1 MKKVQSSK
9 LKTQKGFTLV
19 ELLISISIFMI
30 FFAIAAGS
38 YGSLVKA
45 NRAANDMQK
54 IYREV
59 RFVFDTLAQEIRNGS
74 LDYMCID
81 ETKLDP
87 LCLENQFGPEKKVLA
102 VLRKDGGRV
111 LFKFDETNKTMLSRS
126 TGNDWQALTTSA
138 TPIESLSFS
147 FSPLKNP
154 YESANAGNNDIQRQP
169 SVTIRMKVA
178 GFDFKT
184 TYSSRNYGK

>member
-1 MKKVQSSK
+1 MKSK
-9 LKTQKGFTLV
+9 LPITNYQLPGFTLI

-54 IYREV
+54 IYREA

-74 LDYMCID
+74 LDYTCID

-87 LCLENQFGPEKKVLA
+87 LCLENQFGPEKKVLGI
-102 VLRKDGGRV
+102 LRKDGSRAF
-111 LFKFDETNKTMLSRS
+111 FKHDETNKTVLLRS
-126 TGNDWQALTTSA
+126 SGNDWQALTTSA
-138 TPIESLSFS
+138 APVESLSFS
-147 FSPLKNP
+147 IFPLKDP
-154 YESANAGNNDIQRQP
+154 YDSANAGDDALQWQP
-169 SVTIRMKVA
+169 KVGIRMKVA
-178 GFDFKT
+178 GFEFKT
-184 TYSSRNYGK
+184 TYSSRNYE